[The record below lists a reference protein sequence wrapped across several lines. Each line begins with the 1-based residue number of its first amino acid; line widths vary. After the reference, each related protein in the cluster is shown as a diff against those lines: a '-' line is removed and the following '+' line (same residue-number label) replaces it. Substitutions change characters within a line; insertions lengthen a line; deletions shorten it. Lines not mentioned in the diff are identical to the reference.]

1 MIRSGVLLLLSLL
14 LVLYLFGVQ
23 ACAADLLANKQQ
35 EGRVQLVGS
44 IVDTGCAMR
53 MGNEGQTVTF
63 QPASLDGLV
72 RGEASFQRPLNIY
85 LSDCGITYTGSNALS
100 SRALKLT
107 FEGEVD
113 GNNFSLQGAV
123 KGIALR
129 IKDARGKLIAPG
141 MLLDDSSG
149 VADTMVLNYVL
160 ELVGT
165 GSALQAGNYH
175 ATIKLS
181 IQHYSD

>member
-1 MIRSGVLLLLSLL
+1 MIRSGVLLVLSLL
-14 LVLYLFGVQ
+14 LVLYLFVEPV
-23 ACAADLLANKQQ
+23 CAADLLADKQPK
-35 EGRVQLVGS
+35 GRVQLAGS
-44 IVDTGCAMR
+44 IVDTACAMH

-85 LSDCGITYTGSNALS
+85 LSDCGITGTGSNALS

-107 FEGEVD
+107 FEGEVN
-113 GNNFSLQGAV
+113 GNNFGLQGAAQGV
-123 KGIALR
+123 ALR
-129 IKDARGKLIAPG
+129 IKDVRGKLIAPG
-141 MLLDDSSG
+141 MSLDDSSG
-149 VADTMVLNYVL
+149 AADTMELNYVL

-181 IQHYSD
+181 IQHF